1 MATPFG
7 KELRKIRIDLNE
19 ILMDMAEK
27 LGVSPA
33 FLSAVET
40 GKKNVPNH
48 WVDEIASAYHLS
60 AENKDRLTQAA
71 IDSTTQIKMNLTGA
85 SDLKREAAL
94 VFARQFDT
102 ISDDTVQSLLELI
115 QKRNPKNRTGGH

>member
-1 MATPFG
+1 MVTPFG
-7 KELRKIRIDLNE
+7 KELRKIRIDHNE

-27 LGVSPA
+27 LEVSPA

-40 GKKNVPNH
+40 GKKNVPSH
-48 WVDEIASAYHLS
+48 WVNEIAAAYRLS
-60 AENKDRLTQAA
+60 AEKRERLSQAA

-85 SDLKREAAL
+85 SDQKREVAL

-102 ISDDTVQSLLELI
+102 ISDETVQSLLELI
-115 QKRNPKNRTGGH
+115 QKRTPKNRMGGH